1 MTVRGFK
8 FAALVSACLFAVG
21 FSVFL
26 VGCLPGAY
34 AKSCL
39 KVETFVNVILGIA
52 VFTSFLLVLMPLV
65 LTFIGIPLAYK
76 LYRYKFG
83 WSEPLSKDDVDF
95 FLVIQDWL

>member
-8 FAALVSACLFAVG
+8 IAALVSACLFAVG

-26 VGCLPGAY
+26 AGCLPGAY
-34 AKSCL
+34 AKTCQE
-39 KVETFVNVILGIA
+39 VETFVNVILGVA
-52 VFTSFLLVLMPLV
+52 LFATFLFVFMPLV